1 MSNVRV
7 ALFSLLLGAAVLAP
21 ETVRADEPAPTTDEP
36 KAQPPAAA
44 PDLQP
49 AKTDNGGCLTC
60 TENKCVCPNGV
71 IFEHD
76 KEGQWWR
83 TRQVLDPDVRAT
95 AIGGF
100 AMFTF
105 GYVLAIANAITA
117 RDNDDRFIPLI
128 PIAGPLAAVWH
139 NGDRMSPF
147 ASGALIV
154 SAWSQASGAVLMI
167 LAASVPRYKWVR
179 ERVLVGGGPGQAGM
193 SVAFKF

>member
-7 ALFSLLLGAAVLAP
+7 ALFSLLFGAAVLAP
-21 ETVRADEPAPTTDEP
+21 ATVRADEPAQSTDES
-36 KAQPPAAA
+36 KAQPPAAV
-44 PDLQP
+44 DLQKV
-49 AKTDNGGCLTC
+49 KTDDGTLTC

-83 TRQVLDPDVRAT
+83 THRIVDPDVRAT
-95 AIGGF
+95 AIGGL

-105 GYVLAIANAITA
+105 GYVLAIANALTA
-117 RDNDDRFIPLI
+117 SHNDDRFIPLI
-128 PIAGPLAAVWH
+128 PIGGPLAAVWH

-154 SAWSQASGAVLMI
+154 SAWSQASGMVLMI
-167 LAASVPRYKWVR
+167 LAASVPRYKWVKD
-179 ERVLVGGGPGQAGM
+179 RVTFGGGPGVAGM
-193 SVAFKF
+193 SVALKF